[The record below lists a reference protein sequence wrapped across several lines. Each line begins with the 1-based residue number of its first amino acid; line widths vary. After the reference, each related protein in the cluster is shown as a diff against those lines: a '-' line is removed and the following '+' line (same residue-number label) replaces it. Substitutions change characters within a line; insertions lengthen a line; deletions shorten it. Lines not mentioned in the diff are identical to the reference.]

1 MHMKSQEV
9 FLQFIDHLKETIK
22 LSDLDVDFV
31 LKKLEIKKLKR
42 KEYLIQ
48 PGDVSRY
55 MRFIVSGCMRSF
67 YLDENSQ
74 EHTLQFGI
82 ENWWINDLHSYLS
95 RQPSRMY
102 VQSIEKTVL
111 VQIHRD
117 NLESLY
123 LEVPEIA
130 RFFRLKIQSAYVAL
144 QERTIENL
152 STNSYERYS
161 NFRTQFRDIE
171 QRLPQYVIASYL
183 GMRPEFL
190 SALKK
195 KHVLDFS

>member
-55 MRFIVSGCMRSF
+55 MRFIVNGCMRSF

-183 GMRPEFL
+183 RMRPEFL